1 MTVHTLSEI
10 TSMSTG
16 DYMAY
21 YQSLE
26 NDSRKSGI
34 HYLRYHYLDINN
46 FRGDVLKSLKILFS
60 VYRDLISNVRK
71 VDVVAGLTPDAISD
85 TDILASITWER
96 EDCNTEYTYV
106 DTQQAIFDL
115 FTIYFST
122 NYIPEDINTDF
133 SLNDNVIATLG
144 LDVIRNPIEAPEIEL
159 ICNPPTGNEFNDRF
173 KGALWYNKVSKSVI
187 TIIGV
192 GGIGSFVSFL
202 LSRASPKTIYIMD
215 DDEVEGV
222 NLSGQFYDKNSI
234 RKKKVDAAS
243 KIIEDFSGYNSV
255 VAIPRKFTEECGLS
269 KITICGLDNMES
281 RKVVFNSWLKLV
293 DSMPEN
299 ERNEFIFIDGRLAVE
314 SLQVFCI
321 TGDNSEAI
329 YKYRDQYLFS
339 DSEADATSCSYKQTT
354 FMASMI
360 GSIITNLFINFIT
373 NSIVPSLRDLPFY
386 TSYDADTMIFKT
398 ND

>member
-26 NDSRKSGI
+26 NDLQKSGI
-34 HYLRYHYLDINN
+34 YYLRYHYHDINN
-46 FRGDVLKSLKILFS
+46 FRDDILKSLKILFS
-60 VYRDLISNVRK
+60 VYRDLISDVRK
-71 VDVVAGLTPDAISD
+71 VDVIAGLTPDAISD
-85 TDILASITWER
+85 TDILASITWKR
-96 EDCNTEYTYV
+96 EDCNTVYTYV

-115 FTIYFST
+115 FTIYFSV
-122 NYIPEDINTDF
+122 NHIPEDISTDF
-133 SLNDNVIATLG
+133 SLNDNVVATLG

-202 LSRASPKTIYIMD
+202 LSRTSPKTIYIMD

-234 RKKKVDAAS
+234 
-243 KIIEDFSGYNSV
+243 
-255 VAIPRKFTEECGLS
+255 
-269 KITICGLDNMES
+269 
-281 RKVVFNSWLKLV
+281 
-293 DSMPEN
+293 
-299 ERNEFIFIDGRLAVE
+299 
-314 SLQVFCI
+314 
-321 TGDNSEAI
+321 
-329 YKYRDQYLFS
+329 
-339 DSEADATSCSYKQTT
+339 
-354 FMASMI
+354 
-360 GSIITNLFINFIT
+360 
-373 NSIVPSLRDLPFY
+373 
-386 TSYDADTMIFKT
+386 
-398 ND
+398 